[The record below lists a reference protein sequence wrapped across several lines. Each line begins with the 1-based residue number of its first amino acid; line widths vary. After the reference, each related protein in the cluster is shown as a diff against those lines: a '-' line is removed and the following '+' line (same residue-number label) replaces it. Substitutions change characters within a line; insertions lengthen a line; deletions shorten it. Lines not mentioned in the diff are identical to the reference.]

1 MKVALV
7 PRIAVPTGTAA
18 ATVVMR
24 ETTGDP
30 ATDARRFIA
39 LAALDDEMLRGTF
52 EELIVGGIY
61 TVLVG
66 RVLVLRVNHAGVR
79 SIAAVVAIGGPGP
92 TDGATNVATN
102 GATIG
107 ATIGARNVA
116 TNVATNGASN
126 STPHPPRAGLVMHP
140 TIHGADASLEA
151 TIALRALLDGET
163 KQRPVFHAMT
173 PEGVTYSGFDAQD
186 GPAILQALADLIL
199 PAEPASSLAIAFAG
213 PSVDIPDG
221 LVVGFGPAPA

>member
-30 ATDARRFIA
+30 TTDARRFIA

-79 SIAAVVAIGGPGP
+79 SIAAVVAIGGPSP
-92 TDGATNVATN
+92 TDGATIGATN
-102 GATIG
+102 V

>member
-92 TDGATNVATN
+92 TD
-102 GATIG
+102 
-107 ATIGARNVA
+107 VA
-116 TNVATNGASN
+116 TNVATNVASN

-140 TIHGADASLEA
+140 TIHGTDASLEA

-199 PAEPASSLAIAFAG
+199 PAEPASSLAITFAG

>member
-30 ATDARRFIA
+30 TTDARRFIA

-79 SIAAVVAIGGPGP
+79 SIAAVMAIGSPGP
-92 TDGATNVATN
+92 TD
-102 GATIG
+102 
-107 ATIGARNVA
+107 VA

>member
-30 ATDARRFIA
+30 TTDARRFIA

-79 SIAAVVAIGGPGP
+79 SIAAVVAIGGPSP

-102 GATIG
+102 VATIG

-116 TNVATNGASN
+116 TNVASN

>member
-30 ATDARRFIA
+30 TTDARRFIA

-79 SIAAVVAIGGPGP
+79 SIAAVVAIGGPSP
-92 TDGATNVATN
+92 TDGATN

-107 ATIGARNVA
+107 ATIGA
-116 TNVATNGASN
+116 TNVASN

>member
-1 MKVALV
+1 
-7 PRIAVPTGTAA
+7 
-18 ATVVMR
+18 MR

-79 SIAAVVAIGGPGP
+79 SIAAVVAIGGPSP
-92 TDGATNVATN
+92 TDVATN
-102 GATIG
+102 GAT
-107 ATIGARNVA
+107 NV
-116 TNVATNGASN
+116 ASN

-140 TIHGADASLEA
+140 TIHGTDASLEA

-186 GPAILQALADLIL
+186 GPAILQALSDLIH
-199 PAEPASSLAIAFAG
+199 PTEPASSLAIAFAG

>member
-30 ATDARRFIA
+30 TTDARRFIA

-66 RVLVLRVNHAGVR
+66 RILVLRVNHAGVR

-92 TDGATNVATN
+92 TD
-102 GATIG
+102 
-107 ATIGARNVA
+107 VA

>member
-30 ATDARRFIA
+30 TTDARRFIA

-79 SIAAVVAIGGPGP
+79 SIAAVVAIGGPSP
-92 TDGATNVATN
+92 TDGATIGATN
-102 GATIG
+102 V

-116 TNVATNGASN
+116 TNVASN

>member
-79 SIAAVVAIGGPGP
+79 SIAAVVAISGPSP
-92 TDGATNVATN
+92 TDVATNVATN
-102 GATIG
+102 GARN
-107 ATIGARNVA
+107 GARNVA
-116 TNVATNGASN
+116 TNVASN

-186 GPAILQALADLIL
+186 GPAILQALADIIL

>member
-30 ATDARRFIA
+30 TTDARRFIA

-66 RVLVLRVNHAGVR
+66 RILVLRVNHAGVR

-92 TDGATNVATN
+92 TD
-102 GATIG
+102 
-107 ATIGARNVA
+107 
-116 TNVATNGASN
+116 VATNGASN

>member
-30 ATDARRFIA
+30 TTDARRFIA

-79 SIAAVVAIGGPGP
+79 SIAAVVAIGGPSP

-102 GATIG
+102 
-107 ATIGARNVA
+107 V
-116 TNVATNGASN
+116 ASN

>member
-30 ATDARRFIA
+30 TTDARRFIA

-79 SIAAVVAIGGPGP
+79 SIAAVVAIGSPGP
-92 TDGATNVATN
+92 TD
-102 GATIG
+102 
-107 ATIGARNVA
+107 VA
-116 TNVATNGASN
+116 TNVASN

>member
-92 TDGATNVATN
+92 TDVATNVATN
-102 GATIG
+102 GA
-107 ATIGARNVA
+107 RNVA
-116 TNVATNGASN
+116 TNVASN

-140 TIHGADASLEA
+140 TIHGTDASLEA

-199 PAEPASSLAIAFAG
+199 PAEPASSLAITFAG

>member
-30 ATDARRFIA
+30 TTDARRFIA

-79 SIAAVVAIGGPGP
+79 SIAAVVAIGGPSP

-102 GATIG
+102 
-107 ATIGARNVA
+107 VA
-116 TNVATNGASN
+116 TSVATNGASN

>member
-92 TDGATNVATN
+92 TD
-102 GATIG
+102 
-107 ATIGARNVA
+107 
-116 TNVATNGASN
+116 VATNGASN

>member
-30 ATDARRFIA
+30 TTDARRFIA

-79 SIAAVVAIGGPGP
+79 SIAAVVAIGGPSP
-92 TDGATNVATN
+92 TD

-116 TNVATNGASN
+116 TNGATIGASN

>member
-30 ATDARRFIA
+30 TTDARRFIA

-79 SIAAVVAIGGPGP
+79 SIAAVVAIGGPSP
-92 TDGATNVATN
+92 TDGATIGATN

>member
-92 TDGATNVATN
+92 TDVATNV
-102 GATIG
+102 

-116 TNVATNGASN
+116 TNVASN

-140 TIHGADASLEA
+140 TIHGTDASLEA

>member
-30 ATDARRFIA
+30 TTDARRFIA

-66 RVLVLRVNHAGVR
+66 RILVLRVNHAGVR

-92 TDGATNVATN
+92 TDGATIGATN
-102 GATIG
+102 V

-116 TNVATNGASN
+116 TNVASN

>member
-92 TDGATNVATN
+92 TDVATNVATN
-102 GATIG
+102 GA
-107 ATIGARNVA
+107 RNVA
-116 TNVATNGASN
+116 TNVASN

-140 TIHGADASLEA
+140 TIHGTDASLEA

-186 GPAILQALADLIL
+186 GPAILQALSDLIL

>member
-30 ATDARRFIA
+30 TTDARRFIA

-66 RVLVLRVNHAGVR
+66 RILVLRVNHAGVR
-79 SIAAVVAIGGPGP
+79 SIAAVVAIGGPSP

-116 TNVATNGASN
+116 TNVASN

>member
-30 ATDARRFIA
+30 TTDARRFIA

-79 SIAAVVAIGGPGP
+79 SIAAVVAIGGPSP
-92 TDGATNVATN
+92 TDGATN

-107 ATIGARNVA
+107 ATIGATNVA

>member
-92 TDGATNVATN
+92 TDVATN
-102 GATIG
+102 GAKI
-107 ATIGARNVA
+107 
-116 TNVATNGASN
+116 GASN

-186 GPAILQALADLIL
+186 GPAILQALAHLVS

>member
-30 ATDARRFIA
+30 TTDARRFIA

-92 TDGATNVATN
+92 TDVATN

-107 ATIGARNVA
+107 ATIGATNVA
-116 TNVATNGASN
+116 TNVASN

>member
-30 ATDARRFIA
+30 TTDARRFIA

-79 SIAAVVAIGGPGP
+79 SIAAVVAIGGPSP
-92 TDGATNVATN
+92 TDGATN

-107 ATIGARNVA
+107 ATIGA
-116 TNVATNGASN
+116 TNVATIGATNVASN

>member
-92 TDGATNVATN
+92 TDVATNVATN
-102 GATIG
+102 GA
-107 ATIGARNVA
+107 RNVA
-116 TNVATNGASN
+116 TNVASN

-140 TIHGADASLEA
+140 TIHGTDASLEA

-186 GPAILQALADLIL
+186 GPAILQALSDLIL
-199 PAEPASSLAIAFAG
+199 PAEPASSLAITFAG

>member
-30 ATDARRFIA
+30 TTDARRFIA

-92 TDGATNVATN
+92 TD
-102 GATIG
+102 
-107 ATIGARNVA
+107 VA
-116 TNVATNGASN
+116 TNVAPNGASN

>member
-30 ATDARRFIA
+30 TTDARRFIA

-79 SIAAVVAIGGPGP
+79 SIAAVVAIGSPGP
-92 TDGATNVATN
+92 TD
-102 GATIG
+102 
-107 ATIGARNVA
+107 VA

>member
-30 ATDARRFIA
+30 TTDARRFIA

-79 SIAAVVAIGGPGP
+79 SIAAVVAIGSPGP
-92 TDGATNVATN
+92 TD
-102 GATIG
+102 
-107 ATIGARNVA
+107 VA
-116 TNVATNGASN
+116 TNVATNVASN

>member
-30 ATDARRFIA
+30 TTDARRFIA

-79 SIAAVVAIGGPGP
+79 SIAAVVAIGGPSP
-92 TDGATNVATN
+92 TDVATN
-102 GATIG
+102 G
-107 ATIGARNVA
+107 A

-140 TIHGADASLEA
+140 TIHGTDASLEA

-186 GPAILQALADLIL
+186 GPAILQALADLIH
-199 PAEPASSLAIAFAG
+199 PTEPASSLAIAFAG

>member
-30 ATDARRFIA
+30 TTDARRFIA

-79 SIAAVVAIGGPGP
+79 SIAAVVAIGGPSP
-92 TDGATNVATN
+92 TDGATIGATNVAT
-102 GATIG
+102 IG
-107 ATIGARNVA
+107 ATI
-116 TNVATNGASN
+116 GASN

>member
-30 ATDARRFIA
+30 TTDARRFIA

-79 SIAAVVAIGGPGP
+79 SIAAVVAIGGPSP
-92 TDGATNVATN
+92 TDGATN

-107 ATIGARNVA
+107 ATNVA
-116 TNVATNGASN
+116 TNVATIGATNVASN

>member
-30 ATDARRFIA
+30 TTDARRFIA

-79 SIAAVVAIGGPGP
+79 SIAAVVAIGGPSP

>member
-79 SIAAVVAIGGPGP
+79 SIAAVVAIGGPSP
-92 TDGATNVATN
+92 TD
-102 GATIG
+102 
-107 ATIGARNVA
+107 VA
-116 TNVATNGASN
+116 TNVASN

-140 TIHGADASLEA
+140 TIHGTDASLEA

-186 GPAILQALADLIL
+186 GPAILQALSDLIL
-199 PAEPASSLAIAFAG
+199 PAEPASSLAITFAG

>member
-79 SIAAVVAIGGPGP
+79 SIAAVVAIGGPSP
-92 TDGATNVATN
+92 TDVATN
-102 GATIG
+102 G
-107 ATIGARNVA
+107 A

-186 GPAILQALADLIL
+186 GPAILQALADIIL

>member
-66 RVLVLRVNHAGVR
+66 RILVLRVNHAGVR
-79 SIAAVVAIGGPGP
+79 SIAAVVAIGGPSP
-92 TDGATNVATN
+92 TDGATIGATN
-102 GATIG
+102 VATIG

-116 TNVATNGASN
+116 TNVATNVASN

>member
-79 SIAAVVAIGGPGP
+79 SIAAVVAIGDPGP
-92 TDGATNVATN
+92 TDV
-102 GATIG
+102 

-116 TNVATNGASN
+116 TIGASN

-140 TIHGADASLEA
+140 TIHGTDASLEA

-186 GPAILQALADLIL
+186 GPAILQALADIIL

>member
-79 SIAAVVAIGGPGP
+79 SIAAVVAIGGPS
-92 TDGATNVATN
+92 ATNVAT
-102 GATIG
+102 I
-107 ATIGARNVA
+107 V
-116 TNVATNGASN
+116 ASN

-140 TIHGADASLEA
+140 TIHGTDASLEA

>member
-30 ATDARRFIA
+30 TTDARRFIA

-79 SIAAVVAIGGPGP
+79 SIAAVVAIGGPSP

-102 GATIG
+102 G
-107 ATIGARNVA
+107 
-116 TNVATNGASN
+116 ATNGASN